1 VATGVLPIRIPS
13 PGSIGPQLATELPLT
28 RNRKRGRVIELKPSS
43 VNGAAQELLELL
55 ETLEPLWEKV
65 LEAFKRYAEEEQ

>member
-1 VATGVLPIRIPS
+1 
-13 PGSIGPQLATELPLT
+13 LT
-28 RNRKRGRVIELKPSS
+28 RNRKRGRVIELKPS
-43 VNGAAQELLELL
+43 VNGAAQELL